1 MLTLEKLNALRGISS
16 GAAKSDETK
25 TKISS
30 QANQNVAPN
39 TEPAT
44 AMITPTQAQQAPQ
57 NSQTGYPEPIEIP
70 CKNYADEQGH
80 FAYIDANTGQISHV
94 NLENG
99 NVYKLDDIYRLSLQ
113 HSVAALS
120 EEYHKLVWQQVLNDE
135 TVYDRFG
142 CPIFTFE
149 EIQTAYDKYIKPTIS
164 SGTENVNNPLKT
176 DPFGFPL

>member
-16 GAAKSDETK
+16 
-25 TKISS
+25 
-30 QANQNVAPN
+30 NVAKPN
-39 TEPAT
+39 ESKNTTTSQTHQTTVSSIE
-44 AMITPTQAQQAPQ
+44 PTQVQQAPQ
-57 NSQTGYPEPIEIP
+57 NPQTGYPEPVEIP

-99 NVYKLDDIYRLSLQ
+99 AVYKLEDVYRLSLQ

-120 EEYHKLVWQQVLNDE
+120 EEYHKLTWQQVFSDK

-142 CPIFTFE
+142 CPMFTFD
-149 EIQTAYDKYIKPTIS
+149 EIQAAYDKFKPAES
-164 SGTENVNNPLKT
+164 TETMNAEVPTKT
-176 DPFGFPL
+176 DPFGLPL